1 MNYLIINLTNY
12 GQGYR
17 TLGTTRSMKKALE
30 IVDELEKH
38 TLYDNENGCQD
49 SWQIIQLE
57 NIDKYTTVSLI
68 VDAKNRLMINE
79 R

>member
-1 MNYLIINLTNY
+1 MSYLIINFTNY

-38 TLYDNENGCQD
+38 TKYDNESGNQD

-57 NIDKYTTVSLI
+57 NIDKYTTDSLI
-68 VDAKNRLMINE
+68 IDAKNRLMM
-79 R
+79 